1 MAKLSNEIP
10 LIGREFES
18 AKMLNLLATKES
30 ELLAVI
36 GRRRVGKTFLIK
48 KVYQNELIFH
58 ITGLQDVSKKLQ
70 IQNFIEARNEF
81 FPESTH
87 FAVPDN
93 WLTAFA
99 QLKQVLGKPK
109 KKKRVLFFDELP
121 WLASNS
127 SEFLKAFD
135 HFWNS
140 WAVDQNLVLVICGSS
155 ASWMITHIINHKGG
169 LHNRVTQKIYLQPF
183 TLQETEKYFESKLIS
198 MPRQNIIQLYMTTGG
213 IPYYLK
219 EIQKGETAVQ
229 AINNMFFG
237 KSAPLFGE
245 FDNLYKALFSN
256 HEKHIAVIR
265 ALATKWSGLT
275 RAEILEKSK
284 LPTGGSIST
293 ILEELE
299 TSGFIKSYSY
309 YHKKQREAIYRLTD
323 EYSLFY
329 LHFIEPN
336 KNSKDYWL
344 KKFNTPTAKSW
355 GGYAFETL
363 CMKHISGIKQALG
376 IAGILTSESSFYKR
390 KDDET
395 EGCQIDMLIERA
407 DNAINI
413 CEMKY
418 YDGLYSLT
426 NGDIQNL
433 QRKRNVFQQV
443 TKTKK
448 QLFIT
453 LISSQGLEPNNNAYL
468 IDKQLDSNALFLSP
482 LLDS

>member
-1 MAKLSNEIP
+1 MAKFFNESP
-10 LIGREFES
+10 LVGREFES
-18 AKMLNLLATKES
+18 SKMLNFLESKES

-48 KVYQNELIFH
+48 KIYQNELIFH

-70 IQNFIEARNEF
+70 IQNFIEARNDF
-81 FPESTH
+81 FPESKQ
-87 FAVPDN
+87 FAVPNN

-99 QLKQVLGKPK
+99 QLKQLLGKPK

-121 WLASNS
+121 WLAGSS

-140 WAVDQNLVLVICGSS
+140 WAIDQNLVVVICGSS

-169 LHNRVTQKIYLQPF
+169 LHNRVTQRIHLQPF
-183 TLQETEKYFESKLIS
+183 TLQETEKYFVSKSIS
-198 MPRQNIIQLYMTTGG
+198 MPRQNLIQLYMTTGG

-219 EIQKGETAVQ
+219 EVQRGETAVQ
-229 AINNMFFG
+229 AINTMFFG

-275 RAEILEKSK
+275 RAEIIEKSK
-284 LPTGGSIST
+284 LPTGGSISI

-299 TSGFIKSYSY
+299 TSGFINSYTFY
-309 YHKKQREAIYRLTD
+309 RKKQRENIYRLTD

-329 LHFIEPN
+329 LHFVEPN
-336 KNSKDYWL
+336 KNTKDFWL
-344 KKFNTPTAKSW
+344 KKFNTPTAKSL

-376 IAGILTSESSFYKR
+376 IAGILTEESSFYKR
-390 KDDET
+390 KDEET
-395 EGCQIDMLIERA
+395 EGCQIDLLIDRA

-426 NGDIQNL
+426 NQDIQDL
-433 QRKRNVFQQV
+433 QRKRNVFQQA

-448 QLFIT
+448 QLFLT
-453 LISSQGLEPNNNAYL
+453 LITSQGLEANNNSYL
-468 IDKQLDSNALFLSP
+468 IDKQLDANALFLCEKF
-482 LLDS
+482 

>member
-10 LIGREFES
+10 LVGREFES
-18 AKMLNLLATKES
+18 AKMLNLLETKES

-70 IQNFIEARNEF
+70 LQNFTEARNEF
-81 FPESTH
+81 FPESEH

-183 TLQETEKYFESKLIS
+183 TLLETEKYFESKLIS
-198 MPRQNIIQLYMTTGG
+198 MPRRNIIQLYMTTGG

-309 YHKKQREAIYRLTD
+309 YHKKQR
-323 EYSLFY
+323 
-329 LHFIEPN
+329 
-336 KNSKDYWL
+336 
-344 KKFNTPTAKSW
+344 
-355 GGYAFETL
+355 
-363 CMKHISGIKQALG
+363 
-376 IAGILTSESSFYKR
+376 
-390 KDDET
+390 
-395 EGCQIDMLIERA
+395 
-407 DNAINI
+407 
-413 CEMKY
+413 
-418 YDGLYSLT
+418 
-426 NGDIQNL
+426 
-433 QRKRNVFQQV
+433 
-443 TKTKK
+443 
-448 QLFIT
+448 
-453 LISSQGLEPNNNAYL
+453 
-468 IDKQLDSNALFLSP
+468 
-482 LLDS
+482 

>member
-1 MAKLSNEIP
+1 MAKFFNDSP
-10 LIGREFES
+10 LVGREFES
-18 AKMLNLLATKES
+18 TKMLNFLESKES

-48 KVYQNELIFH
+48 KIYQNELIFH
-58 ITGLQDVSKKLQ
+58 ITGLQDVNKNLQ
-70 IQNFIEARNEF
+70 IQNFIEARNDF
-81 FPESTH
+81 FPESKQ
-87 FAVPDN
+87 FAVPNN

-121 WLASNS
+121 WLAGSS

-140 WAVDQNLVLVICGSS
+140 WAIDQNLVVVICGSS

-169 LHNRVTQKIYLQPF
+169 LHNRVTQKIHLQPF
-183 TLQETEKYFESKLIS
+183 TLQETEKYFASKSIS
-198 MPRQNIIQLYMTTGG
+198 MPRQNLIQLYMTTGG

-219 EIQKGETAVQ
+219 EVQRGETAVQ
-229 AINNMFFG
+229 AINTMFFG

-256 HEKHIAVIR
+256 YEKHIAVIR
-265 ALATKWSGLT
+265 ALSTKWSGLT

-284 LPTGGSIST
+284 LPTGGSISI

-299 TSGFIKSYSY
+299 TSGFINY
-309 YHKKQREAIYRLTD
+309 YTFYRKKQRENIYRLTD

-329 LHFIEPN
+329 LHFIESN
-336 KNSKDYWL
+336 KNTKDFWL

-376 IAGILTSESSFYKR
+376 ISGILTIESSFYKR
-390 KDDET
+390 KDEET
-395 EGCQIDMLIERA
+395 EGCQIDMLIDRA

-426 NGDIQNL
+426 NQDIQDL
-433 QRKRNVFQQV
+433 QRKRNVFQQA

-448 QLFIT
+448 QLFLT
-453 LISSQGLEPNNNAYL
+453 LITSQGLEANNNSYL
-468 IDKQLDSNALFLSP
+468 IDKQLDANALFLCEK
-482 LLDS
+482 L

>member
-1 MAKLSNEIP
+1 
-10 LIGREFES
+10 
-18 AKMLNLLATKES
+18 
-30 ELLAVI
+30 
-36 GRRRVGKTFLIK
+36 
-48 KVYQNELIFH
+48 
-58 ITGLQDVSKKLQ
+58 LQDVNKNLQ
-70 IQNFIEARNEF
+70 IQNFIEARNDF
-81 FPESTH
+81 FPESKQ
-87 FAVPDN
+87 FAVPNN

-121 WLASNS
+121 WLAGSS

-140 WAVDQNLVLVICGSS
+140 WAIDQNLVVVICGSS

-169 LHNRVTQKIYLQPF
+169 LHNRVTQKIHLQPF
-183 TLQETEKYFESKLIS
+183 TLQETEKYFASKSIS
-198 MPRQNIIQLYMTTGG
+198 MPRQNLIQLYMTTGG

-219 EIQKGETAVQ
+219 EVQRGETAVQ
-229 AINNMFFG
+229 AINTMFFG

-256 HEKHIAVIR
+256 YEKHIAVIR
-265 ALATKWSGLT
+265 ALSTKWSGLT

-284 LPTGGSIST
+284 LPTGGSISI

-299 TSGFIKSYSY
+299 TSGFINY
-309 YHKKQREAIYRLTD
+309 YTFYRKKQRENIYRLTD

-329 LHFIEPN
+329 LHFIESN
-336 KNSKDYWL
+336 KNTKDFWL

-376 IAGILTSESSFYKR
+376 ISGILTIESSFYKR
-390 KDDET
+390 KDEET
-395 EGCQIDMLIERA
+395 EGCQIDMLIDRA

-426 NGDIQNL
+426 NQDIQDL
-433 QRKRNVFQQV
+433 QRKRNVFQQA

-448 QLFIT
+448 QLFLT
-453 LISSQGLEPNNNAYL
+453 LITSQGLEANNNSYL
-468 IDKQLDSNALFLSP
+468 IDKQLDANALFLCEK
-482 LLDS
+482 L